1 MLLLDEG
8 AHSHGLGLASR
19 LRQRRAAFFRGLL
32 PAARGGHADIGQERV
47 AFLAF
52 RLHEDNVRSFPGPYQ
67 VMFRSHIGE
76 FLTDLLNE
84 MAVKISP
91 QPASLDV
98 GIHAWKRRLHDPLL
112 WVLTT
117 GTHSD
122 DTARPCERLHKAGA
136 TNAVFGLR
144 AWGRQCPCRPCRL
157 RERFGQHSKTGS
169 ARHSRLG
176 KTRDLRYLSA
186 SWRRHQKSK
195 LASQVPYLSRT
206 KVRGQFFYSIR
217 SRDRLSKSPACV
229 LKY

>member
-98 GIHAWKRRLHDPLL
+98 GIHAWKRRLHDLLLQALISRASTICGRSLSLMTTAPPGPLFPGA
-112 WVLTT
+112 V
-117 GTHSD
+117 
-122 DTARPCERLHKAGA
+122 PKKA
-136 TNAVFGLR
+136 
-144 AWGRQCPCRPCRL
+144 
-157 RERFGQHSKTGS
+157 
-169 ARHSRLG
+169 
-176 KTRDLRYLSA
+176 
-186 SWRRHQKSK
+186 
-195 LASQVPYLSRT
+195 
-206 KVRGQFFYSIR
+206 
-217 SRDRLSKSPACV
+217 
-229 LKY
+229 